1 MSKKIALIFILLIS
15 ILAGCT
21 QFQSAREQYLE
32 TRVVELLDEM
42 DTTDVP
48 VEATATEEEVVEA
61 PATEEA
67 TAEVTEEVTE
77 EAAKEVT
84 AEATEEATAE
94 ATEESSEEATAT
106 PTEEAKEAKG
116 LVDPKTYLGDSD
128 WEDNMTAVGNWSL
141 ITDEYLSATYDQETL
156 MIKALTT
163 SQGWRIASTDALVDA
178 YVEAKIKVDECSGAD
193 AYGLIFRVPEN
204 VDYRQ
209 GYVFTVTCD
218 GKYALRKW
226 DGLTGAKG
234 EMVDLQG
241 YTESSLI
248 KDGGNQTN
256 RLGVMFVDDRIL
268 LYINGEKA
276 GEVTDDSFSKGYFGV
291 YIDGDKSDDLTINVD
306 DVMYWENPEIQ

>member
-1 MSKKIALIFILLIS
+1 
-15 ILAGCT
+15 LAGCT
-21 QFQSAREQYLE
+21 QFQTAREQYLE

-42 DTTDVP
+42 DATDIPVAATATEDV
-48 VEATATEEEVVEA
+48 VEATATEEETAEA
-61 PATEEA
+61 TEAATEEA
-67 TAEVTEEVTE
+67 TE
-77 EAAKEVT
+77 EATV
-84 AEATEEATAE
+84 EATEEATAE
-94 ATEESSEEATAT
+94 PTEENADEATAT
-106 PTEEAKEAKG
+106 PTDEGEEAKG
-116 LVDPKTYLGDSD
+116 LIDPKAYLGESD

-141 ITDEYLSATYDQETL
+141 ITDEYLSATYDAETL

-163 SQGWRIASTDALVDA
+163 AQGWRIASTEALVDA
-178 YVEAKIKVDECSGAD
+178 YVEASIKVDECSGAD

-209 GYVFTVTCD
+209 GYIFTVTCD

-241 YTESSLI
+241 YTESSLVN
-248 KDGGNQTN
+248 DGENQTN

-276 GEVTDDSFSKGYFGV
+276 GEVTDDSFSRGYFGV
-291 YIDGDKSDDLTINVD
+291 YLDGDKTDDLTIYVD
-306 DVMYWENPEIQ
+306 DVMFWENPEIQ